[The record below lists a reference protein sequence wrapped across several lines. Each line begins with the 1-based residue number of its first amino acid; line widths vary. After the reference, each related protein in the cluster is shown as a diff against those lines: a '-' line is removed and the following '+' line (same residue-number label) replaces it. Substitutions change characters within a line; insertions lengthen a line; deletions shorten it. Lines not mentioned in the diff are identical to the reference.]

1 MKKRDL
7 VALWDYTPEELAALL
22 DLAAKVK
29 KHPAAYADALK
40 GRTAFLYFEKPS
52 LRTRVTS
59 EVGMTQLGGAS
70 LTQTPEMGRIGV
82 RESVHDVA
90 KNLERWVD
98 VIAMRT
104 FSHQLIED
112 VAKHARVPVINLL
125 SDLLHPMQ
133 ALADLLTLKE
143 HFGRLKGLK
152 LAFIGDGNNVAHS
165 LMVGGA
171 LSQMKVVVV
180 GPRGHEPNARAL
192 DRARAIAA
200 KTGGEVGYTSD
211 VNAGLKGAD
220 AVYTDVWA
228 SMGQEKEAAERQKL
242 FWPYRVDGA
251 LFRKAKPTA
260 VFMHCLPAHRG
271 EEVTDEVCDHE
282 RSVIFDEAEN
292 RLHTI
297 KAAYLA
303 LIKGL

>member
-7 VALWDYTPEELAALL
+7 VALWDYTPEELSALL
-22 DLAAKVK
+22 DLAA
-29 KHPAAYADALK
+29 ALK
-40 GRTAFLYFEKPS
+40 KNPARHAEALRGRTAFLYFEKPS

-59 EVGMTQLGGAS
+59 EVGMTQLGGAA

-104 FSHQLIED
+104 FSHALVEET
-112 VAKHARVPVINLL
+112 ARHARVPVINLL

-133 ALADLLTLKE
+133 ALADLLTLRE
-143 HFGRLKGLK
+143 RFGRLKGLS
-152 LAFIGDGNNVAHS
+152 LAYVGDGNNVAHS
-165 LMVGGA
+165 LMIAGA
-171 LSQMKVVVV
+171 LSRMKVTIV
-180 GPRGHEPNARAL
+180 GPHGHEPNARVL

-200 KTGGEVGYTSD
+200 RTGGQVSYTAD
-211 VNAGLKGAD
+211 VVAGVRGAD

-228 SMGQEKEAAERQKL
+228 SMGQEKEAEERRKL
-242 FWPYRVDGA
+242 FWPYRVDLP
-251 LFRKAKPTA
+251 LFRRAKATA

-271 EEVTDEVCDHE
+271 EEAVDEVCDHR
-282 RSVIFDEAEN
+282 RSVIFDQAEN